1 MTLTGRNPYSL
12 IFGKEPK
19 QMISRSS
26 AVLEITDTFCEEI
39 PSQQVFMITGVR
51 GSGKTVL
58 MTETSKK
65 LETKGDWIVVELEN
79 GFIGGTCR
87 QTFQ

>member
-1 MTLTGRNPYSL
+1 MTLMGRNPYSL

-26 AVLEITDTFCEEI
+26 AVTEIVETFCEDV

-58 MTETSKK
+58 MTEVSKK
-65 LETKGDWIVVELEN
+65 LESQSDWIVVELNPE
-79 GFIGGTCR
+79 R
-87 QTFQ
+87 